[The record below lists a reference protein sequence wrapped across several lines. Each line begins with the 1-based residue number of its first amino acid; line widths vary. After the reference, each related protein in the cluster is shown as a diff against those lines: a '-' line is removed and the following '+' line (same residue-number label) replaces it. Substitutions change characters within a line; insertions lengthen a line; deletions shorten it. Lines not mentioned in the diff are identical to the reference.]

1 MHLTVQGAQVIV
13 AQSPARVTM
22 DARNKATAPGFG
34 ETLKGRG
41 KATAPGSALGFG
53 RRDRVVAKLCLLAFT
68 ATQHWRTFTERFLKE
83 HERMDVELN
92 YVLGLCLEKLVDSE
106 GHWSSSPVYRA
117 YPLWRAAA
125 EGLPR
130 VVELFLGLGAEVDG
144 LVENRTALLTVS
156 FYGDDDHIKVVQL
169 LLDHGADPTFV
180 SPDVWTPLDVARE
193 RGDLEAMAEL
203 LENHPRVRRALRKR
217 TCAYCEGEGSI
228 VQPPFQVCGGCM
240 SRRYCSRDCQKA
252 AWRSGHREA
261 CIFVPE
267 L

>member
-1 MHLTVQGAQVIV
+1 
-13 AQSPARVTM
+13 M
-22 DARNKATAPGFG
+22 DGRNKATAPDFW
-34 ETLKGRG
+34 EKLKERG

-53 RRDRVVAKLCLLAFT
+53 RRDRVVANLCLLAFT
-68 ATQHWRTFTERFLKE
+68 AAQQQHWRTFTERFLKE
-83 HERMDVELN
+83 HERMDVELY

-106 GHWSSSPVYRA
+106 GHWSKGPVYRA
-117 YPLWRAAA
+117 YPLWCAAA

-130 VVELFLGLGAEVDG
+130 VVELFLGLGAQVDG
-144 LVENRTALLTVS
+144 VMSGRTALLRSS
-156 FYGDDDHIKVVQL
+156 FFGAGKQLKVAKL
-169 LLDHGADPTFV
+169 LLAHGADPTYV
-180 SPDVWTPLDVARE
+180 SPDVWTPLEAARA
-193 RGDLEAMAEL
+193 RGGKDEMVEL
-203 LENHPRVRRALRKR
+203 LLAQPRVRRALRKR

-252 AWRSGHREA
+252 AWRSGHRAE